1 MKLNLRNVIGLIY
14 LHNTKQMIKTGFFF
28 WEWGMRVT
36 NDSDSNG
43 PSCTIMNAKI
53 LYTHFFGSCRRE
65 NFPKKHIFTTF

>member
-1 MKLNLRNVIGLIY
+1 
-14 LHNTKQMIKTGFFF
+14 
-28 WEWGMRVT
+28 MRVT

-65 NFPKKHIFTTF
+65 NFLRNTFSQHFKHIR